1 MYQDQTSQA
10 HARHWNT
17 QGLARVCF
25 GQLILGAAIQVLYL
39 ILGKHDPAL
48 SILTGFLMG
57 FGSFGVLLGAM
68 TRGNKKSNVI
78 DPDPSVTRVSS
89 GCLDCCSLVLLCLE

>member
-68 TRGNKKSNVI
+68 TRGNKKVMSSTLI
-78 DPDPSVTRVSS
+78 LPSL
-89 GCLDCCSLVLLCLE
+89 GFLLGALIAVALYFFV